1 MDLRSEPAGF
11 VVRPDGRKV
20 AYIIDGDLK
29 TAANVFVCFHGMFSN
44 ASFFKNGAPE
54 GSAFVSIDR
63 MGYGKSSY
71 VSPEKFSYQD
81 MVDDAK
87 AIIDKFPHQ
96 NLRHGALRGRPQ
108 RLDSGRR
115 ACPARFQNR
124 GPRCWHPGR
133 RNRVHRGRRPTS
145 TGEHQVFHGNLRRG
159 VLHSRYGRRGFPK
172 SRHCLQPLCDHTSFI
187 QRKYFLLLVTYLL
200 LVTFISIVVN

>member
-44 ASFFKNGAPE
+44 TSFFKNGAPE

-87 AIIDKFPHQ
+87 AIIDKFSLTKIFVMAHS
-96 NLRHGALRGRPQ
+96 AE
-108 RLDSGRR
+108 
-115 ACPARFQNR
+115 A
-124 GPRCWHPGR
+124 
-133 RNRVHRGRRPTS
+133 PTA
-145 TGEHQVFHGNLRRG
+145 
-159 VLHSRYGRRGFPK
+159 
-172 SRHCLQPLCDHTSFI
+172 
-187 QRKYFLLLVTYLL
+187 
-200 LVTFISIVVN
+200 